1 MKKRIFSIL
10 LIITALFVCLLLSL
24 NAMGSEIIVSAQAD
38 GGELSS
44 LEAGDVVK
52 VMVTLPKVENTNKLQ
67 FDLNFND
74 SVFGYNGDADARA
87 VLSAL
92 NIGKVEL
99 VGDDTVRLVAAG
111 LSGVSFESGTIAIS
125 ASFTVKQGVFGG
137 EKNAFSLSGLKC
149 SDASVTLD
157 SDSVKIT
164 ILGEE
169 PTIPE
174 TTIADETTV
183 PSDVTT
189 ADDTTAPPKVTAAV
203 ETTSAPDV
211 TTQVITEETSKS
223 SELDTVEDVST
234 EISDTTIDAI
244 IPDTTSIGDDQTIAE
259 VIDSAAYTSENVE
272 NEREGDNDSGSPIV
286 VPVVIVLIVACV
298 GAVVVAFLWS
308 KRIKLPK

>member
-1 MKKRIFSIL
+1 MKKRIFPIL

-24 NAMGSEIIVSAQAD
+24 NAMGNEIIVSVQAD

-52 VMVTLPKVENTNKLQ
+52 VMVTLPKLENTNKLQ

-74 SVFGYNGDADARA
+74 SVFGYNGDADASA
-87 VLSAL
+87 ILSSL
-92 NIGKVEL
+92 SIGKVEL

-111 LSGVSFESGTIAIS
+111 FSGVSFESGTIAIS
-125 ASFTVKQGVFGG
+125 ASFTVKQGVFDG

-149 SDASVTLD
+149 SDTSVTLD

-203 ETTSAPDV
+203 ETTSKPEV
-211 TTQVITEETSKS
+211 TTEVATTPVESDTIEDTS
-223 SELDTVEDVST
+223 SEIV
-234 EISDTTIDAI
+234 DTTIGTVASGTDLASDAQ
-244 IPDTTSIGDDQTIAE
+244 TTVKVSEST
-259 VIDSAAYTSENVE
+259 SYTSDSVE
-272 NEREGDNDSGSPIV
+272 DKREWDNDSGSPIV